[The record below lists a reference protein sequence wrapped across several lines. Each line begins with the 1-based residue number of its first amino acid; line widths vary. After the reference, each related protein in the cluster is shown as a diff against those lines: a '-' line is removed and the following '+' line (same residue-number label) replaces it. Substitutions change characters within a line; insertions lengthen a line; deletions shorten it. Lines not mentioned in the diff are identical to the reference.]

1 MKNINQTTN
10 WKEQGLRYVQNSSS
24 SPSNE
29 NLFFK
34 KKFSFFLN
42 KKIKNMLDIG
52 CGNGDFL
59 NNFIKKKRIKK
70 IGIEPSQ
77 KVVNFC
83 RKRHKNI
90 KFKKAF
96 SHDLPFNDNKFDL
109 VNIWSVLH
117 WIDRNHYLQSL
128 GEAIRVTN
136 KYLMVMDFFPK
147 IEHKTKYKHKKG
159 FFTFKSDF
167 DKILI
172 SSGYLEKKFE
182 ANYFFDGK
190 TKKFKVTNKIKD
202 NINQRRVVIYKKKIT
217 LPTLNYKIK

>member
-1 MKNINQTTN
+1 
-10 WKEQGLRYVQNSSS
+10 
-24 SPSNE
+24 
-29 NLFFK
+29 
-34 KKFSFFLN
+34 
-42 KKIKNMLDIG
+42 
-52 CGNGDFL
+52 
-59 NNFIKKKRIKK
+59 
-70 IGIEPSQ
+70 
-77 KVVNFC
+77 
-83 RKRHKNI
+83 
-90 KFKKAF
+90 
-96 SHDLPFNDNKFDL
+96 
-109 VNIWSVLH
+109 
-117 WIDRNHYLQSL
+117 
-128 GEAIRVTN
+128 
-136 KYLMVMDFFPK
+136 MVMDFFPK